1 MTETQTKPLSWDEFR
16 RYENRAPGANRD
28 DFYGCVAPN
37 GEWFD
42 SAASFDVAVHWC
54 CCFMGRFDLTNAQ
67 EVEWMNDEGRKLGYS
82 VIHGTQIKRM
92 YEAGLIN

>member
-1 MTETQTKPLSWDEFR
+1 MSKPPWEEFR
-16 RYENRAPGANRD
+16 RFTNRAPGAHPD
-28 DFYGCVAPN
+28 DFYGCVAKN

-42 SAASFDVAVHWC
+42 SAWSFDTAVHWC
-54 CCFMGRFDLTNAQ
+54 CCFMGHFNLTNAQ
-67 EVEWMNDEGRKLGYS
+67 EIEWMNDEGHKLGLS